1 MIPYA
6 VFGSSIINL
15 LRIRRKV
22 QSQKLIWCCRDLFN
36 DIAMPGGIANRSFV
50 CEWDCFC
57 KAMDSNDFMKLPGHS
72 ALPLK
77 MLSKYSSS
85 PS

>member
-1 MIPYA
+1 M
-6 VFGSSIINL
+6 
-15 LRIRRKV
+15 
-22 QSQKLIWCCRDLFN
+22 QSLKFVYVGRDLFN

-77 MLSKYSSS
+77 MLSK
-85 PS
+85 